1 MPIRILVTLLTL
13 SYPFAVYWG
22 LQHFDALSLL
32 PVLLL
37 MLLLRWQG
45 ERQVR
50 DRMVIIVSALGV
62 LLVTLLWDAQLG
74 LKFYPVLVNLGLLV
88 VFASSLFASQTVI
101 ERLARISEPDL
112 PPAGVAYTRKVTQA
126 WCVFFVVNGSVSMA
140 TLLWA
145 SEATWML
152 YNGLIAYLLIG
163 AMLGAEW
170 LIRQRVRSGQ

>member
-88 VFASSLFASQTVI
+88 VFSSSLFASQTVI

>member
-163 AMLGAEW
+163 TMLGAEW

>member
-62 LLVTLLWDAQLG
+62 LVVTLLWDAQLG